1 MCVWAPFLRRG
12 SMGPSHSLC
21 WQLCCKM
28 PPPPPP
34 LSHTLPPKGEEND
47 DDALLLVVDL
57 WLGWG
62 AQEKEEREDVFLPR
76 NFLGVNRREG
86 RERDGRKEKA
96 YESRRSG
103 DLTSSLLR
111 EMVACL
117 CCLVPSP
124 TNMGCRKEK
133 EKEKVSESARVP
145 LKNSFPRRSHKG
157 LSSSSAHKEK

>member
-1 MCVWAPFLRRG
+1 
-12 SMGPSHSLC
+12 MGPSHSLC

-28 PPPPPP
+28 PPPPPPPFP

-86 RERDGRKEKA
+86 REREGRKEKA
-96 YESRRSG
+96 YESRRRG
-103 DLTSSLLR
+103 DLTSSLFTGNGCVSLLLGALPHQHGMPER
-111 EMVACL
+111 EGGGEGV
-117 CCLVPSP
+117 
-124 TNMGCRKEK
+124 
-133 EKEKVSESARVP
+133 
-145 LKNSFPRRSHKG
+145 
-157 LSSSSAHKEK
+157 